1 MDDLTSQNDGAALD
15 LASRLTQDHHQSLK
29 LWLRML
35 SCTVRIENEIRSR
48 LRTTF
53 DITLPRFD
61 LMAQL
66 ERYPDGL
73 RMGELS
79 KRMMVTGGNITGIT
93 DQLEQEALV
102 VRVPDPEGPAAPTSR
117 QADPRGPYRLRQ
129 DGGGARGAGSPTCC
143 KDMSPDDK
151 GPAHRAALA
160 NETAPSKRIR
170 NTMRYLPGQAQQLPG
185 NRGALASYQAS
196 HFRFEVERRAS
207 PR

>member
-1 MDDLTSQNDGAALD
+1 MIEDSKDGGVLD

-66 ERYPDGL
+66 ERHPDGL

-93 DQLEQEALV
+93 DQLELERLV
-102 VRVPDPEGPAAPTSR
+102 VRVPDPRDRRAYSVKLTPEGRRAFAQMAVVHEGWIADLLKDISPA
-117 QADPRGPYRLRQ
+117 
-129 DGGGARGAGSPTCC
+129 
-143 KDMSPDDK
+143 DK
-151 GPAHRAALA
+151 GQLIALL
-160 NETAPSKRIR
+160 SQMK
-170 NTMRYLPGQAQQLPG
+170 
-185 NRGALASYQAS
+185 S
-196 HFRFEVERRAS
+196 HLNDADE
-207 PR
+207 PNN

>member
-1 MDDLTSQNDGAALD
+1 MSESEMEQGTDADKPAEGDAVLD
-15 LASRLTQDHHQSLK
+15 LASRLTQEHNQSLK

-48 LRTTF
+48 LRSTF

-93 DQLEQEALV
+93 DQLEQEQLV
-102 VRVPDPEGPAAPTSR
+102 VRVPDPKDRRAFSVKLTPAGR
-117 QADPRGPYRLRQ
+117 QAFAEMAAVHEGWIAELL
-129 DGGGARGAGSPTCC
+129 
-143 KDMSPDDK
+143 KDMSTDDK
-151 GPAHRAALA
+151 AQLIGLLSQMKQHL
-160 NETAPSKRIR
+160 NESDEHP
-170 NTMRYLPGQAQQLPG
+170 
-185 NRGALASYQAS
+185 
-196 HFRFEVERRAS
+196 H
-207 PR
+207 